1 MKNYKI
7 GPKRGLVGTPES
19 TTPSSP
25 KITVKDPPDPTL
37 FRGSTDVVRSVFKYG
52 PKSAT
57 MVKKFIKV
65 SDSRDRYISKFF
77 TFRANNRGHIWK
89 RDVSRSAFILY
100 TPILGLLC
108 FLYSGQNMTPGWVK
122 GNNMFSPFWWN
133 ISCAKSATFFG
144 QNLACNSL
152 NTFLKQAHLS
162 WKKKDKYHL
171 CFLVALG

>member
-7 GPKRGLVGTPES
+7 GPKRGLVGTHKS

-37 FRGSTDVVRSVFKYG
+37 FRGNTDVVRSVFKYG

-57 MVKKFIKV
+57 TVKKFIKV

-77 TFRANNRGHIWK
+77 TFRANNGGHIWK

-100 TPILGLLC
+100 TPILSLLC
-108 FLYSGQNMTPGWVK
+108 FLYSGQNMTRIWVK
-122 GNNMFSPFWWN
+122 SNNIFSPFWWN
-133 ISCAKSATFFG
+133 ISSAKSATFFWQKFG
-144 QNLACNSL
+144 AQ
-152 NTFLKQAHLS
+152 FLK
-162 WKKKDKYHL
+162 Y
-171 CFLVALG
+171 F